1 MQSFFKMYLN
11 QYIKF
16 VTPLHVLYNVLL
28 FNLKKINEGGKYGFS
43 FILAKTV
50 LKSIIIDTFEAFF
63 MS

>member
-16 VTPLHVLYNVLL
+16 VTPLHVILL

>member
-16 VTPLHVLYNVLL
+16 VTPLHVFILL
-28 FNLKKINEGGKYGFS
+28 FNLKKFNEGGKYGFS

>member
-11 QYIKF
+11 QYIKCYPF
-16 VTPLHVLYNVLL
+16 ACFILL

>member
-1 MQSFFKMYLN
+1 MYLN

-16 VTPLHVLYNVLL
+16 VTPLHVFILL

>member
-1 MQSFFKMYLN
+1 MFYIIIQS
-11 QYIKF
+11 
-16 VTPLHVLYNVLL
+16 
-28 FNLKKINEGGKYGFS
+28 KIIHEGGKYGFS